1 MAITVTDFNVSYQLH
16 SGFFKITDVQDY
28 APGASLSDLTGRLK
42 ITAPSGIV
50 YDNLLGDADI
60 ELQTSRINSTDIG
73 IPMLSSGTPE
83 VGLYTFEYVVTD
95 VSIPVTTAT
104 LVKTF
109 NYSYSK
115 PTATNEAT
123 VDCLSPN
130 LKGED
135 TTNYLVNGLTPID
148 RESIASTV
156 SADKE
161 IRLSGEK
168 SGWLKTG
175 DKLDIRSGSNEGEY
189 TVSSVDY
196 DLVTNE
202 TVIVVLEALLDST
215 TEGTLVKR
223 KSTIY
228 FVSVPGVAP
237 GVSYLK
243 TVDTDTFYSQTQSF
257 SYEAVVFYDY
267 GSGFTISDSFY
278 SHDSIDVDCD
288 QNLCEIFCCI
298 NAVYSEYIKYKCV
311 NPTLAKMAL
320 DRYLIVTSHLT
331 SLRTALE
338 CGDSAAVTS
347 LTTQIKDVAQCN
359 SDCSCESGD
368 PILITGLGGSGSVVV
383 ASTNNGID
391 VVSTVNGS
399 ITTYTLSLDDSIVN
413 KLDTIEPNTTTSII
427 SSNGTVDVTD
437 NISGG
442 NTEYDLSVD
451 PGVQPIELMAFDVTI
466 DNISIGSAT
475 FTVDNVVIQNE
486 SNFTDAVTVALEN
499 TIPSTNVQAFKIED
513 FQVAGSENDTYKAF
527 VEVTYT
533 KGLFSPMYQI
543 PSSTTYDISSL
554 VYAVP
559 RISVKESGKIE
570 FVLLG
575 NYNEPFTIGNFAGYF
590 SEVKLNIKI
599 VE

>member
-28 APGASLSDLTGRLK
+28 APGASLTDLTGRLK
-42 ITAPSGIV
+42 ITAPSGVV

-60 ELQTSRINSTDIG
+60 DLQTSRVNSTDIG

-95 VSIPVTTAT
+95 ASIPVTTAT

-156 SADKE
+156 SLSKE

-196 DLVTNE
+196 DLVTDE
-202 TVIVVLEALLDST
+202 TVIVVLEDLSDST

-228 FVSVPGVAP
+228 FVSVPSVAP
-237 GVSYLK
+237 EVSYLK
-243 TVDTDTFYSQTQSF
+243 VVDTNTFYSQTQSF

-311 NPTLAKMAL
+311 NPTLAKIAL

-338 CGDSAAVTS
+338 CGDSSTVTS

-383 ASTNNGID
+383 ASANNGID

-399 ITTYTLSLDDSIVN
+399 ITTYTLSLDKSITD
-413 KLDTIEPNTTTSII
+413 KLDKIESNTTTSII
-427 SSNGTVDVTD
+427 SSNGTVSFTQTP
-437 NISGG
+437 SGN
-442 NTEYDLSVD
+442 NTEYDLSVAT
-451 PGVQPIELMAFDVTI
+451 GVAPTELMVLKLQLDY
-466 DNISIGSAT
+466 DWSSPRT
-475 FTVDNVVIQNE
+475 FTPLDTTIQNP
-486 SNFTDAVTVALEN
+486 SNLQEPTLFSEVGL
-499 TIPSTNVQAFKIED
+499 TNPPNLYTLRVSG
-513 FQVAGSENDTYKAF
+513 FQVATNATYKVDMDYYYQEYAPVGIVSSNSTENVYQGLVLDPQIVQLGDGF
-527 VEVTYT
+527 FDIVFKDTEGVYIAH
-533 KGLFSPMYQI
+533 GLFNQYSK
-543 PSSTTYDISSL
+543 
-554 VYAVP
+554 VY
-559 RISVKESGKIE
+559 
-570 FVLLG
+570 L
-575 NYNEPFTIGNFAGYF
+575 T
-590 SEVKLNIKI
+590 IKI
-599 VE
+599 YE

>member
-42 ITAPSGIV
+42 ITAPSGVV

-95 VSIPVTTAT
+95 ASIPVTTAT

-196 DLVTNE
+196 DLVADE

-228 FVSVPGVAP
+228 FVSVPSVAP

-311 NPTLAKMAL
+311 NPTLAQLAL

-338 CGDSAAVTS
+338 CGDSSAVTS
-347 LTTQIKDVAQCN
+347 LTNQIKDVAQCN

-391 VVSTVNGS
+391 VVKTVNGS

-413 KLDTIEPNTTTSII
+413 KLDTIEENTTTSII
-427 SSNGTVDVTD
+427 SSNGTVSFTQTP
-437 NISGG
+437 SGN
-442 NTEYDLSVD
+442 NTEYDLSVAT
-451 PGVQPIELMAFDVTI
+451 GVAPTELMVLKLQLDYDWSTGI
-466 DNISIGSAT
+466 RT
-475 FTVDNVVIQNE
+475 FTPLDTTIQNP
-486 SNFTDAVTVALEN
+486 SNLQEPTTFTELTAVNPWDLYTLR
-499 TIPSTNVQAFKIED
+499 ISG
-513 FQVAGSENDTYKAF
+513 FQVATNNTYKVDVSSYRQEYAPGG
-527 VEVTYT
+527 VVSSNSSDQTYSGLVLDPNITQLSDGSFDLVFTNNTGSYQT
-533 KGLFSPMYQI
+533 KGGFGQYS
-543 PSSTTYDISSL
+543 
-554 VYAVP
+554 
-559 RISVKESGKIE
+559 KIY
-570 FVLLG
+570 L
-575 NYNEPFTIGNFAGYF
+575 T
-590 SEVKLNIKI
+590 IKI
-599 VE
+599 YK